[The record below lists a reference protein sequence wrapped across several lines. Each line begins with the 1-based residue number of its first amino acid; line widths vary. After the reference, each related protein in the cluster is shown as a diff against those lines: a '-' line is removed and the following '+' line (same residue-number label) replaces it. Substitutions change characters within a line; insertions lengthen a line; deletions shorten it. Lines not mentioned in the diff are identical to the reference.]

1 MCGKCLGT
9 VGVGTGGLAVLA
21 LQGHHPPVAA
31 TPRIPEGTGAR
42 IKARRKDVQLTQ
54 AKVARAV
61 AQRVGRDYE
70 AGWLANIEGGRASM
84 RLDTAIALADVLEC
98 SLDYIFGR
106 SGAVEVKT
114 AGLASSPLD
123 DDLAPVEELPVN
135 ESSPPI
141 PLDAAQRSRRAKAP
155 RPRRT

>member
-1 MCGKCLGT
+1 MGE
-9 VGVGTGGLAVLA
+9 
-21 LQGHHPPVAA
+21 

-61 AQRVGRDYE
+61 AEKVGRDYE

-84 RLDTAIALADVLEC
+84 RLDTAIALADVLTC

-106 SGAVEVKT
+106 STAVEIKST
-114 AGLASSPLD
+114 GLPSSSLD
-123 DDLAPVEELPVN
+123 DDLAPVEGIPAN
-135 ESSPPI
+135 EAAQPI
-141 PLDAAQRSRRAKAP
+141 PLAAAQRGRQGKAP